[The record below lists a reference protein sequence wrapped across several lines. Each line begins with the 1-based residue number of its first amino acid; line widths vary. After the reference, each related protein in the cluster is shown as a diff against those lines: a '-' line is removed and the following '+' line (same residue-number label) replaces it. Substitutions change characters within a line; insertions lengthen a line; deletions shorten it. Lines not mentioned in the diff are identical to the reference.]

1 MGFSAGGHL
10 VGLLGALWDQSW
22 LAESIAASPESI
34 RPDTLCL
41 GYPVVSSGAY
51 AHRGSFK
58 YLTGADGALAQELSI
73 ENMVGEGFPRT
84 FLWHTAEDVSVPVQ
98 NSLLLA
104 QALADHGIGFSLHV
118 FPHGKHGASLATAQ
132 TAFKGCAEHIQPQV
146 QGWPGQFASWER
158 DGR

>member
-1 MGFSAGGHL
+1 M
-10 VGLLGALWDQSW
+10 
-22 LAESIAASPESI
+22 
-34 RPDTLCL
+34 

-146 QGWPGQFASWER
+146 QGWSGQFASWER